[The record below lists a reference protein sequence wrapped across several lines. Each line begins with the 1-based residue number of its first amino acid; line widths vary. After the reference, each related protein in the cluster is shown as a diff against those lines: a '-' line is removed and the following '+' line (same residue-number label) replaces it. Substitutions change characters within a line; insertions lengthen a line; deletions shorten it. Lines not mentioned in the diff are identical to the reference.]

1 MPLVQSCMTT
11 PDCSVEAATAAI
23 SEPQDTGGSSCRCA
37 GLGCLKATVCLPLR
51 LGGTPGSEVT
61 PPELGAA
68 GFRVVSGWSGLL
80 KKRPAAASAKELVLS
95 DWRRSSDQ
103 KILSYF
109 QLYH

>member
-68 GFRVVSGWSGLL
+68 GFRVVFGMERFAQKTSSSGLS
-80 KKRPAAASAKELVLS
+80 KRVGLFRLEEEL
-95 DWRRSSDQ
+95 
-103 KILSYF
+103 
-109 QLYH
+109 